1 MERTNVT
8 PGKPRVTGAIFRAPA
23 GTPVPTDATT
33 QLDANFVEL
42 GYVNDQGVKNANTA
56 EKTKVYAWGG
66 STVMNSTTQKPD
78 DWTFTLIEA
87 LNPNVLK
94 TVYGDNNI
102 IVAEDG
108 KKIEVKATAA
118 DPGECIFVIDM
129 ALTNDAL
136 KRIVIPKGELSNV
149 AEIAYVDNQ
158 PIGYTITVTA
168 YYDAA
173 GNSHYEYI
181 QKASADTASA
191 SAVISDPADNGE
203 GGA

>member
-8 PGKPRVTGAIFRAPA
+8 PGKPRVNGGIYRAPA

-33 QLDANFVEL
+33 QLDTEFVEL

-78 DWTFTLIEA
+78 DWIFTLIES

-94 TVYGDNNI
+94 TVYGDNNV
-102 IVAEDG
+102 IVSDDG
-108 KKIEVKATAA
+108 KKIEVKATAT
-118 DPGECIFVIDM
+118 DPGECIYVIDM
-129 ALTNDAL
+129 ALTNDTL

-158 PIGYTITVTA
+158 PIGYNITVSA

>member
-1 MERTNVT
+1 MERLNVT

-33 QLDANFVEL
+33 QLDAKFVEL
-42 GYVNDQGVKNANTA
+42 GYVNDQGVRNANTA

-66 STVMNSTTQKPD
+66 SAVMNSTGQKPD

-94 TVYGDNNI
+94 TVYGDDNV
-102 IVAEDG
+102 IVADDG
-108 KKIEVKATAA
+108 KKIEVKATAT

-129 ALTNDAL
+129 ALTNNAL

-158 PIGYTITVTA
+158 PIGYNITVSA
-168 YYDAA
+168 YYDGA

-181 QKASADTASA
+181 QKAAADTASA
-191 SAVISDPADNGE
+191 AAVLNDPADNGE